1 MDQGCGIQTMNHLGP
16 RCLLDRARIMTIIIE
31 TEGAVINAHLSS
43 QDGISS
49 THLITLKGREE
60 PRAEVLLPCLKY
72 GGNEG

>member
-1 MDQGCGIQTMNHLGP
+1 
-16 RCLLDRARIMTIIIE
+16 MTIIIE

-49 THLITLKGREE
+49 THLITLRGREE

>member
-1 MDQGCGIQTMNHLGP
+1 MNHLGP

-49 THLITLKGREE
+49 THLITLRGREE
-60 PRAEVLLPCLKY
+60 RGQRFCCLVLNMGETKAKVILH
-72 GGNEG
+72 